1 MAARGMADEAAASS
15 IKLTFAAPHYA
26 YFAEANVAQVNV
38 PGLTGDFG
46 ILPAHVPVMSC
57 LKPGVVAV
65 FDAVGGVS
73 QDFFVSSGTVTV
85 NEDSSVQII
94 AEEAVPVG
102 DLDAA
107 AAKSGL
113 DYYSGRLNSGS
124 EADKAEAAIGV
135 EVHEAMIK
143 ALA

>member
-1 MAARGMADEAAASS
+1 MADEAAASS
-15 IKLTFAAPHYA
+15 IKLTFAAPHLA
-26 YFAEANVAQVNV
+26 YYAEAEVAQVNV

-65 FDAVGGVS
+65 FDAVGGTS
-73 QDFFVSSGTVTV
+73 TDYFVSSGTVTV
-85 NEDSSVQII
+85 NEDSSVQIV

-107 AAKSGL
+107 AAKAGL
-113 DYYSGRLNSGS
+113 DHFTGRLTSGS

-135 EVHEAMIK
+135 EVHEAILK
-143 ALA
+143 ALGSA